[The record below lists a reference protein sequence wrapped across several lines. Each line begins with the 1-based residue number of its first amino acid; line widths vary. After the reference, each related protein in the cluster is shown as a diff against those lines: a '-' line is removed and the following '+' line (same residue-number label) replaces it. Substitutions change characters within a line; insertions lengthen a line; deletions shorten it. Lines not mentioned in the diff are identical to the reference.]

1 MGFLTSM
8 DRSRLT
14 WIGIGLA
21 IVLFFSL
28 NLLSRNLFTSTR
40 LDLTSEGLFTLS
52 EGTKDMLAG
61 IEEPID
67 VRYYYSDA
75 LDDVGA
81 YFSTHAGRV
90 DELLEEYRRL
100 SGGKIRIE
108 RLDPEAFSPEEDLAV
123 AEGLRGLPISNG
135 GELAYFGI
143 SGRNSTDDNE
153 VLAYLAPE
161 RADFFEY
168 DLTRMIYDL
177 GHPEKPIVGILGDLP
192 LMGSQFNRA
201 QPWLILEAMF
211 QFFDVRFLGGNHKAI
226 DDEVDVLM
234 LAQAE
239 NLDVAS
245 LYAVDQFVMRGGRV
259 FALVDPLAE
268 SMLNQQG
275 APFGQ
280 HGVGDAIQA
289 LEPLLAAWGV
299 SVSGGRV
306 IGDAE
311 SAQQVGARV
320 NGRQAVVQYLPWL
333 GLSEENF
340 VEGDVMTASLER
352 LALNSA
358 GAIRAREG
366 ATTSFEPIL
375 TSSDQAMELDAEP
388 LKTAPDPAK
397 LIAEFEPTGETYT
410 LAARVTGPVT
420 SAFPDGPPEGADEEL
435 AKSHIS
441 EAEQPL
447 SLVIVS
453 DADMLHDQNW
463 VRQQDLL
470 GQRVTVPVSNNADF
484 AVNAL
489 ELLSGS
495 QNLIS
500 LRGRGLSIRPFQV
513 VEEMAQEAEFKYRS
527 KEQELLTQIR
537 ETEGN
542 IQALQDEE
550 QQSGVILTVEQ
561 QGEIENFRAQM
572 IGLRQELRGVQ
583 RSLRE
588 DVEGLE
594 TRLKFFNIWAV
605 PLVIALMAIGLA
617 LFRQARIW
625 RFSASASE

>member
-1 MGFLTSM
+1 MSFFTSM
-8 DRSRLT
+8 DRGRLT

-21 IVLFFSL
+21 IIFFFSL
-28 NLLSRNLFTSTR
+28 NLLSRNVFTSTR

-52 EGTKDMLAG
+52 DGTKDMLANV
-61 IEEPID
+61 EEPID
-67 VRYYYSDA
+67 IRYYYSDQ
-75 LDDVGA
+75 LDGVGA

-108 RLDPEAFSPEEDLAV
+108 RLEPEAFSPEEDLAV
-123 AEGLRGLPISNG
+123 AEGLRGLPLSNTG
-135 GELAYFGI
+135 DLAYFGI

-161 RADFFEY
+161 RADFLEY

-177 GHPEKPIVGILGDLP
+177 GNPEKPVVGILGDLP
-192 LMGSQFNRA
+192 LMGSQFNQG
-201 QPWLILEAMF
+201 QPWLVLEAMF
-211 QFFDVRFLGGNHKAI
+211 QFFDVRFLGSNHKAI
-226 DDEVDVLM
+226 DEEFDVLM

-239 NLDVAS
+239 NLDAPS
-245 LYAVDQFVMRGGRV
+245 LYAIDQFVMRGGRI

-268 SMLNQQG
+268 SMLNPQG
-275 APFGQ
+275 AQFGQ
-280 HGVGDAIQA
+280 PGNGDAIQA
-289 LEPLLAAWGV
+289 IEPLFAAWGIE
-299 SVSGGRV
+299 VSGGKV
-306 IGDAE
+306 VGDAAI
-311 SAQQVGARV
+311 AQQVGAQV

-333 GLSEENF
+333 GLGEDNF
-340 VEGDVMTASLER
+340 TEGDVVTASLER

-366 ATTSFEPIL
+366 ATTTFEPIL
-375 TSSDQAMELDAEP
+375 TSTHQAMEIDAEP
-388 LKTAPDPAK
+388 LKAAPDPAK
-397 LIAEFEPTGETYT
+397 LIAEFEPSGESYV
-410 LAARVTGPVT
+410 LAAKVTGPVT
-420 SAFPDGPPEGADEEL
+420 TAFPDGPPEGADEALSEAHL
-435 AKSHIS
+435 V

-447 SLVIVS
+447 SLVIIG

-463 VRQQDLL
+463 VRQQDVL
-470 GQRVTVPVSNNADF
+470 GQRVAVPISNNADF

-495 QNLIS
+495 QSLIS
-500 LRGRGLSIRPFQV
+500 LRGRGLSVRPFKV

-527 KEQELLTQIR
+527 KEQELLTQIE

-550 QQSGVILTVEQ
+550 QQSGVILTAEQ
-561 QGEIENFRAQM
+561 QSEIEDFRAQM

-588 DVEGLE
+588 DVEALE

-605 PLVIALMAIGLA
+605 PLVIALIAGGLA
-617 LFRQARIW
+617 LFRQARVW
-625 RFSASASE
+625 RFSTSPTE